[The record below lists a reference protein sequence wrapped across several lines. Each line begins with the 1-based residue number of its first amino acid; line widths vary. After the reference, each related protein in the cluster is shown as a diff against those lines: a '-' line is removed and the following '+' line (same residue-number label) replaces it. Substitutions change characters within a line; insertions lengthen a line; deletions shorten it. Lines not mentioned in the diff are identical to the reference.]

1 MSELPGIVDALCL
14 PYTSPK
20 KMKNRKV
27 SVWVYFQIIEYNL
40 NLGDKI

>member
-1 MSELPGIVDALCL
+1 MSELPGIVDALCF

-20 KMKNRKV
+20 NEKQKV